1 MPAFTNASSDRTGCR
16 SVDVSF
22 TRARL
27 VPAEGG
33 LQYEELWLLGG
44 ADSAD
49 DWNNWV
55 VAIRMLHVGRVPWI
69 FHRIVPWWGEYLHA
83 NRTA

>member
-1 MPAFTNASSDRTGCR
+1 MPTFTDASFDRTGCR
-16 SVDVSF
+16 SVEVSF

-44 ADSAD
+44 AESVD

-55 VAIRMLHVGRVPWI
+55 VAFRLVGVGRSAPWC
-69 FHRIVPWWGEYLHA
+69 FHRIVPWWGAYLTG
-83 NRTA
+83 NV

>member
-1 MPAFTNASSDRTGCR
+1 MPTFANASSDRTEYR

-44 ADSAD
+44 AESVD

-55 VAIRMLHVGRVPWI
+55 VATRMLHVQHWI
-69 FHRIVPWWGEYLHA
+69 FNRIVPWWGEYVHV
-83 NRTA
+83 NRRA